1 MSQTEH
7 IDIASNAL
15 AYAMKNGAEEASI
28 KLSTG
33 NGFSVVSQNQAIDL
47 VEQFNDQSFSI
58 SVYIGK
64 AIGSASTNDFSE
76 DQIQKTIDKAM
87 NLSRLTKKD
96 DCNGLAEKE
105 LMATEIRDLEL
116 HQPSDLSINKAKEMA
131 LECEA
136 AAFDAN
142 DLVVNSEGATVG
154 SYESHSVYLNS
165 HDFIGET
172 QSTGHNISCVAIAE
186 KEGQMEMDYDY
197 SSTRGLDDLQDHV
210 NIGRSAG
217 IRAASNLGA
226 KKLKTQKAPVL
237 FSPRIS
243 KSLFSHFLNAISGTS
258 LYRKSSFLLDKIDE
272 KIFPSFVQIHENPH
286 LKRGFASTYFDAEG
300 VQTNPR
306 ELIQDGCLKGY
317 LLSSYSARR
326 LGLKTTANAGG
337 HHNIKVEKSVD
348 EGLDEIIKDMQSGFL
363 VTGLIGSGVNIVNGD
378 YSRGANGFWIENG
391 EIAYPVNEVT
401 VAGNLA
407 EMFSKIQKIGND
419 PETDGSVF
427 CGSVL
432 IDDLM
437 IAGE

>member
-1 MSQTEH
+1 MQH
-7 IDIASNAL
+7 IDIASRAL
-15 AYAMKNGAEEASI
+15 KYARKNGAEEASI

-33 NGFSVVSQNQAIDL
+33 NGFSVVSQNQVIDL

-76 DQIQKTIDKAM
+76 EQIHATIDKALS
-87 NLSRLTKKD
+87 LSRLTEKD

-105 LMATEIRDLEL
+105 LMATEIKDLDL
-116 HQPSDLSINKAKEMA
+116 YQPSDLSIEKAKEMA
-131 LECEA
+131 LQCEA
-136 AAFDAN
+136 AAFEAN
-142 DLVVNSEGATVG
+142 ESIINSEGATVG
-154 SYESHSVYLNS
+154 SYENQSVYLNS
-165 HDFIGET
+165 HNFIGEI
-172 QSTGHNISCVAIAE
+172 QSTGHSISCVAIAE

-197 SSTRGLDDLQDHV
+197 SSTRGLDDLRDHIS
-210 NIGRSAG
+210 IGYSAG
-217 IRAASNLGA
+217 NRAASNLGSR
-226 KKLKTQKAPVL
+226 KLKTQKAPVL
-237 FSPRIS
+237 FSPRVS
-243 KSLFSHFLNAISGTS
+243 KSLFSHFLSAISGTS
-258 LYRKSSFLLDKIDE
+258 LYRKSSFLVDKIDQE
-272 KIFPSFVQIHENPH
+272 IFPNFIQIHEDPH
-286 LKRGFASTYFDAEG
+286 LMKGFASTYFDAEG
-300 VQTNPR
+300 VQTKPR
-306 ELIQDGCLKGY
+306 ELIQDGYLKGY

-326 LGLKTTANAGG
+326 LGMKTTANAGG
-337 HHNIKVEKSVD
+337 HHNINVEKSVD
-348 EGLDEIIKDMQSGFL
+348 EDLNEIIKGMQSGFL

-391 EIAYPVNEVT
+391 EIVYPVSEVT
-401 VAGNLA
+401 VAGNLS

>member
-1 MSQTEH
+1 MQH
-7 IDIASNAL
+7 IDIASRAL
-15 AYAMKNGAEEASI
+15 KYARKNGAEEASI

-33 NGFSVVSQNQAIDL
+33 KGFSVVSQNQVIDL

-76 DQIQKTIDKAM
+76 EQIHATIDKALS
-87 NLSRLTKKD
+87 LSRLTEKD

-105 LMATEIRDLEL
+105 LMATEIKDLDL
-116 HQPSDLSINKAKEMA
+116 YQPSDLSIEKAKEMA
-131 LECEA
+131 LQCEA
-136 AAFDAN
+136 AAFEAN
-142 DLVVNSEGATVG
+142 ESIINSEGATVG
-154 SYESHSVYLNS
+154 SYENQSLYLNS
-165 HDFIGET
+165 HDFNGET
-172 QSTGHNISCVAIAE
+172 QSTGHSICCVAIAE

-197 SSTRGLDDLQDHV
+197 SSTRGLDDLRDHIS
-210 NIGRSAG
+210 IGYSAG
-217 IRAASNLGA
+217 NRAASNLGSR
-226 KKLKTQKAPVL
+226 KLKTQKAPVL
-237 FSPRIS
+237 FSPRVS
-243 KSLFSHFLNAISGTS
+243 KSLFSHFLSAISGTS
-258 LYRKSSFLLDKIDE
+258 LYRKSSFLVDKIDQE
-272 KIFPSFVQIHENPH
+272 IFPNFIQIHEDPH
-286 LKRGFASTYFDAEG
+286 LMKGFASTYFDAEG
-300 VQTNPR
+300 VQTKPR
-306 ELIQDGCLKGY
+306 ELIQDGYLKGY

-326 LGLKTTANAGG
+326 LGMKTTANAGG
-337 HHNIKVEKSVD
+337 HHNINVEKSVD
-348 EGLDEIIKDMQSGFL
+348 EDLNEIIKGMQSGFL

-391 EIAYPVNEVT
+391 EIVYPVSEVT
-401 VAGNLA
+401 VAGNLS

>member
-1 MSQTEH
+1 MQH
-7 IDIASNAL
+7 IDIASRAL
-15 AYAMKNGAEEASI
+15 KYARKNGAEEASI
-28 KLSTG
+28 KLSMG
-33 NGFSVVSQNQAIDL
+33 NGFSVVSQNQVIDL

-76 DQIQKTIDKAM
+76 QQIHATIDKALS
-87 NLSRLTKKD
+87 LSRLTEKD

-105 LMATEIRDLEL
+105 LMATEIKDLDL
-116 HQPSDLSINKAKEMA
+116 YQPSDLSIEKAKEMA
-131 LECEA
+131 LQCEA
-136 AAFDAN
+136 AAFEAN
-142 DLVVNSEGATVG
+142 ESIINSEGATVG
-154 SYESHSVYLNS
+154 SYENQSVYLNS

-172 QSTGHNISCVAIAE
+172 LSTGHSISCVAIAE

-197 SSTRGLDDLQDHV
+197 SSTRGLDDLRDHIS
-210 NIGRSAG
+210 IGYSAG
-217 IRAASNLGA
+217 NRAASNLGSR
-226 KKLKTQKAPVL
+226 KLKTQKAPVL
-237 FSPRIS
+237 FSPRVS
-243 KSLFSHFLNAISGTS
+243 KSLFSHFLSAISGTS
-258 LYRKSSFLLDKIDE
+258 LYRKSSFLVDKIDQE
-272 KIFPSFVQIHENPH
+272 IFPNFIQIHEDPH
-286 LKRGFASTYFDAEG
+286 LMKGFASTYFDAEG
-300 VQTNPR
+300 VQTKPR
-306 ELIQDGCLKGY
+306 ELIQDGYLKGY

-326 LGLKTTANAGG
+326 LGMKTTANAGG
-337 HHNIKVEKSVD
+337 HHNINVEKSVD
-348 EGLDEIIKDMQSGFL
+348 EDLNEIIKGMQSGFL

-391 EIAYPVNEVT
+391 EIVYPVSEVT
-401 VAGNLA
+401 VAGNLS

>member
-1 MSQTEH
+1 MQH
-7 IDIASNAL
+7 IDIASRAL
-15 AYAMKNGAEEASI
+15 KYARKKGAEEASI

-33 NGFSVVSQNQAIDL
+33 NGFSVVSQNQVIDL

-76 DQIQKTIDKAM
+76 QQIHATIDKALS
-87 NLSRLTKKD
+87 LSRLTEKD

-105 LMATEIRDLEL
+105 LMATEIKDLDL
-116 HQPSDLSINKAKEMA
+116 YQPSDLSIEKAKKMA
-131 LECEA
+131 LQCEA
-136 AAFDAN
+136 AAFEAN
-142 DLVVNSEGATVG
+142 ESIINSEGATVG
-154 SYESHSVYLNS
+154 SYENQSVYLNS
-165 HDFIGET
+165 HDFIGEI
-172 QSTGHNISCVAIAE
+172 QSTGHSISCVAIAE

-197 SSTRGLDDLQDHV
+197 SSTRGLDDLRDHIS
-210 NIGRSAG
+210 IGYSAG
-217 IRAASNLGA
+217 NRAASNLGSR
-226 KKLKTQKAPVL
+226 KLKTQKAPVL
-237 FSPRIS
+237 FSPRVS
-243 KSLFSHFLNAISGTS
+243 KSLFSHFLSAISGTS
-258 LYRKSSFLLDKIDE
+258 LYRKSSFLVDKIDQE
-272 KIFPSFVQIHENPH
+272 IFPNFIQIHEDPH
-286 LKRGFASTYFDAEG
+286 LMKGFASTYFDAEG
-300 VQTNPR
+300 VQTKPR
-306 ELIQDGCLKGY
+306 ELIQDGYLKGY

-326 LGLKTTANAGG
+326 LGMKTTANAGG
-337 HHNIKVEKSVD
+337 HHNINVEKSVD
-348 EGLDEIIKDMQSGFL
+348 EDLNEIIKGMQSGFL

-391 EIAYPVNEVT
+391 EIVYPVSEVT
-401 VAGNLA
+401 VAGNLS

>member
-1 MSQTEH
+1 MQH
-7 IDIASNAL
+7 IDIASRAL
-15 AYAMKNGAEEASI
+15 KYARKNGAEEASI

-33 NGFSVVSQNQAIDL
+33 NGFSVVSQNQVIDL

-76 DQIQKTIDKAM
+76 EQIHATIDKALS
-87 NLSRLTKKD
+87 LSRLTEKD

-105 LMATEIRDLEL
+105 LMATEIKDLDL
-116 HQPSDLSINKAKEMA
+116 YQPSDLSIEKAKEMA
-131 LECEA
+131 LQCES
-136 AAFDAN
+136 AAFESN
-142 DLVVNSEGATVG
+142 ESIINSEGATVG
-154 SYESHSVYLNS
+154 SYENQSLYLNS

-172 QSTGHNISCVAIAE
+172 QSTGHSISCVAIAE

-197 SSTRGLDDLQDHV
+197 SSTRGLDDLRDHIS
-210 NIGRSAG
+210 IGYSAG
-217 IRAASNLGA
+217 NRAASNLGSR
-226 KKLKTQKAPVL
+226 KLKTQKAPIL
-237 FSPRIS
+237 FSPRVS
-243 KSLFSHFLNAISGTS
+243 KSLFSHFLSAISGTS
-258 LYRKSSFLLDKIDE
+258 LYRKSSFLVDKIDQE
-272 KIFPSFVQIHENPH
+272 IFPNFIQIHEDPH
-286 LKRGFASTYFDAEG
+286 LMKGFASTYFDAEG
-300 VQTNPR
+300 VQTKPR
-306 ELIQDGCLKGY
+306 ELIQDGYLKGY

-326 LGLKTTANAGG
+326 LGMKTTANAGG
-337 HHNIKVEKSVD
+337 HHNINVEKSVD
-348 EGLDEIIKDMQSGFL
+348 EDLNEIIKGMQSGFL

-391 EIAYPVNEVT
+391 EIVYPVSEVT
-401 VAGNLA
+401 VAGNLS

>member
-1 MSQTEH
+1 MEH
-7 IDIASNAL
+7 IDIAANAL
-15 AYAMKNGAEEASI
+15 EYAIKNGAEEASI

-47 VEQFNDQSFSI
+47 VEQFSDQSFSI

-76 DQIQKTIDKAM
+76 DQLNMTIQKALS
-87 NLSRLTKKD
+87 LSRLTEKD
-96 DCNGLAEKE
+96 DCNGLAEKD
-105 LMATEIRDLEL
+105 LMATEIKDLEL
-116 HQPSDLSINKAKEMA
+116 HQPSGLTINHAQEMA
-131 LECEA
+131 LECEG
-136 AAFDAN
+136 AAFGAN

-154 SYESHSVYLNS
+154 SYGSHSIYLNS
-165 HDFIGET
+165 HGFIGET
-172 QSTGHNISCVAIAE
+172 KSTGHNVSCVAIAE

-197 SSTRGLDDLQDHV
+197 SSTRGLDDLADPMS
-210 NIGRSAG
+210 IGQSAG
-217 IRAASNLGA
+217 NRAASNLGSR
-226 KKLKTQKAPVL
+226 KLKTQKAPVL

-243 KSLFSHFLNAISGTS
+243 KSLFSHLLSAISGTS
-258 LYRKSSFLLDKIDE
+258 LYRKSSFLLDKIE
-272 KIFPSFVQIHENPH
+272 EQILPSFVQIHENPH
-286 LKRGFASTYFDAEG
+286 LKRGFASTYYDAEG
-300 VQTNPR
+300 VQTHSR
-306 ELIQDGCLKGY
+306 RLVEDGHLRGY

-337 HHNIKVEKSVD
+337 HHNIIVENSVD
-348 EGLDEIIKDMQSGFL
+348 QGLNEIIKDMESGFL

-401 VAGNLA
+401 VAGNLT
-407 EMFSKIQKIGND
+407 EIFSKIQKIGND

-427 CGSVL
+427 CGTVL
-432 IDDLM
+432 VDDLM

>member
-1 MSQTEH
+1 
-7 IDIASNAL
+7 
-15 AYAMKNGAEEASI
+15 
-28 KLSTG
+28 
-33 NGFSVVSQNQAIDL
+33 
-47 VEQFNDQSFSI
+47 
-58 SVYIGK
+58 
-64 AIGSASTNDFSE
+64 
-76 DQIQKTIDKAM
+76 
-87 NLSRLTKKD
+87 
-96 DCNGLAEKE
+96 
-105 LMATEIRDLEL
+105 
-116 HQPSDLSINKAKEMA
+116 
-131 LECEA
+131 
-136 AAFDAN
+136 
-142 DLVVNSEGATVG
+142 
-154 SYESHSVYLNS
+154 
-165 HDFIGET
+165 
-172 QSTGHNISCVAIAE
+172 
-186 KEGQMEMDYDY
+186 ME
-197 SSTRGLDDLQDHV
+197 DLQDHV

-217 IRAASNLGA
+217 NRAASNLGA

-300 VQTNPR
+300 VHTNPR

-337 HHNIKVEKSVD
+337 HHNIKVEKSGD